1 MWKEFTKKRLSCI
14 LFLEGAALSMSTPT
28 LRDLR
33 EQAVLTQQEVAHQMG
48 VTDNS
53 VSHWELGQQRP
64 RVANIRNLA
73 RMYGAARKRS
83 LPRSRQQ
90 RSNRKKDG
98 LSEK

>member
-1 MWKEFTKKRLSCI
+1 
-14 LFLEGAALSMSTPT
+14 MSTPT

-48 VTDNS
+48 VADNS

-73 RMYGAARKRS
+73 RIYGVSPRFIVAS
-83 LPRSRQQ
+83 LQATDEATE
-90 RSNRKKDG
+90 KKAV
-98 LSEK
+98 